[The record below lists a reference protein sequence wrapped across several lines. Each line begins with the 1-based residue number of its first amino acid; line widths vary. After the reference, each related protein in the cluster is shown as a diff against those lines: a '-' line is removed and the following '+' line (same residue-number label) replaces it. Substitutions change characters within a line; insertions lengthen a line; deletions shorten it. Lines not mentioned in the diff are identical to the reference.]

1 MAIDFA
7 KMKAKLDALQGNGS
21 KKNNVFWK
29 PQDGDQTVRIVP
41 TADGDPFKEMWFHYN
56 VGKNPGFLCPKKN
69 HGDDCPVC
77 NFAWHIMKE
86 AKQNDDAE
94 TLKLSKSLLPK
105 QRFFSPVVVRGEED
119 DGVRLW
125 GYGKMAYQELIQLVL
140 NPDYGDITDIDG
152 GTDLVINYG
161 KPPGASFPVTKI
173 HPRRRPSAL
182 AETKENIQTWL
193 DGIPSF
199 KENFNVKS
207 TEEIEEM
214 LSNFLSGEST
224 DDSGG
229 SETTKYN
236 NNETS
241 DVDEA
246 FKELLGN

>member
-7 KMKAKLDALQGNGS
+7 KMKQKLENLQGNGS
-21 KKNNVFWK
+21 SKSNIFWK

-69 HGDDCPVC
+69 HGDDCSVC

-119 DGVRLW
+119 SGTRLW

-173 HPRRRPSAL
+173 HPRRRPSPL
-182 AETKENIQTWL
+182 AETKENTQAFL

-207 TEEIEEM
+207 AAEIEEM
-214 LSNFLSGEST
+214 LNTFLSGEST
-224 DDSGG
+224 DDTGG
-229 SETTKYN
+229 TETTKYN
-236 NNETS
+236 NKETS
-241 DVDEA
+241 DVDDA